1 MLQPISEIE
10 SRPVNWLLP
19 GQEQTESELTA
30 LRELVLRGAPY
41 GDEQ

>member
-19 GQEQTESELTA
+19 GQERTESKLTA
-30 LRELVLRGAPY
+30 LRESVLRGAPY